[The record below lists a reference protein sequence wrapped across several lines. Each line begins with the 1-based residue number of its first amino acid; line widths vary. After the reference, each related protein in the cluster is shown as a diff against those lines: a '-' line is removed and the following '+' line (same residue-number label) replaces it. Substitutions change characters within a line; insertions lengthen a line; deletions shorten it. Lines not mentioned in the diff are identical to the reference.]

1 MVIITIIANAQNIC
15 NLIVQE
21 ESDIG
26 GILPLVSVMQL
37 IHFMTKKLIII
48 QFLWR
53 KINIYI
59 INHLSIII
67 IN

>member
-1 MVIITIIANAQNIC
+1 MVIITIIANAQNIY

-21 ESDIG
+21 ESNIG

-53 KINIYI
+53 KIKMIYT
-59 INHLSIII
+59 
-67 IN
+67 

>member
-1 MVIITIIANAQNIC
+1 MVIITIIANAQNIY

-21 ESDIG
+21 ESNIG

-59 INHLSIII
+59 
-67 IN
+67 

>member
-1 MVIITIIANAQNIC
+1 MIITIIANAQNIY

-21 ESDIG
+21 ESNIG

-37 IHFMTKKLIII
+37 IHFMIKKLIII

-53 KINIYI
+53 KIKMIYT
-59 INHLSIII
+59 
-67 IN
+67 

>member
-1 MVIITIIANAQNIC
+1 MVIITIIANAQNIY

-21 ESDIG
+21 ESNIG